1 VRTEVQANQVPS
13 WRNDSGL
20 VSKTVIVTGAGC
32 EIGRATAIAFAE
44 ARSYVLAVD
53 LNGEAVS
60 ETVEMLPETGRSEF
74 ACDLADLSTHAEIF
88 HLATLK
94 APLVAVAHLAAVL
107 VRRDTVDEVSEEDW
121 DLQHSV
127 NLKVAFFLNRC
138 AREVF
143 VKQGTGG
150 AIINFSSQG
159 WWTGGFGGSVAY
171 AASKGGVVSMSR
183 GLARSFAPDG
193 VRVNVVAPGGVDTA
207 MMLGGQDPAALQSFI
222 SMIPSGRLAEPEEM
236 TGAVLFL
243 ASNSSSYI
251 TSALLKNFRWP
262 TVVLK
267 RYLVSALNLKFVSVL
282 NQTPLRG
289 PN

>member
-1 VRTEVQANQVPS
+1 MLTEVQANQVPS

-20 VSKTVIVTGAGC
+20 ASKAVIVTGAGGG
-32 EIGRATAIAFAE
+32 IGRATAIAFAE
-44 ARSYVLAVD
+44 AGSHVLAVD

-60 ETVEMLPETGRSEF
+60 ETVEMLPGTRHSGF

-88 HLATLK
+88 DLATLK
-94 APLVAVAHLAAVL
+94 APLAAVAHLAAVL

-127 NLKVAFFLNRC
+127 NLKAAFFLNHS
-138 AREVF
+138 ARDVF

-193 VRVNVVAPGGVDTA
+193 VRVNVVAPGGVDTT
-207 MMLGGQDPAALQSFI
+207 MLHGGQDPAAVQSFI
-222 SMIPSGRLAEPEEM
+222 SMIPMGRLAGPEEM
-236 TGAVLFL
+236 TG
-243 ASNSSSYI
+243 
-251 TSALLKNFRWP
+251 T
-262 TVVLK
+262 
-267 RYLVSALNLKFVSVL
+267 LVNISGGQLMY
-282 NQTPLRG
+282 
-289 PN
+289 